1 MRALYYILLLS
12 SVSLAATAK
21 KTVVLQPTIFDQVIG
36 AGSCMLGCG
45 PIAILFIILPV
56 VAVYV
61 WKKLFSIG

>member
-1 MRALYYILLLS
+1 MKAAYYLLLLS
-12 SVSLAATAK
+12 SVSLAAVK
-21 KTVVLQPTIFDQVIG
+21 KTVVVQPTIFDQIIG